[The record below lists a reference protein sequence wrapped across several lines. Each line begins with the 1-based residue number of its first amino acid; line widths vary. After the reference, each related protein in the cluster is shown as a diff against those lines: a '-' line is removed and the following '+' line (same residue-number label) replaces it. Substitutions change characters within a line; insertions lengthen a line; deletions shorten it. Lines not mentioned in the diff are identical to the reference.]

1 MATKR
6 QKTKTV
12 TTESPGVGA
21 FQRLTDFVR
30 RIVAVPKHEADA
42 KAAAYQRSKRKH
54 P

>member
-12 TTESPGVGA
+12 RVESPDARA

-30 RIVAVPKHEADA
+30 RIVAVPKGEADA
-42 KAAAYQRSKRKH
+42 KHTAYHRSKHKH